1 VSGSACLSEE
11 EEMAQGGKS
20 PTIASFYRGKRERER
35 EREGQGGSH
44 ESATDPSV
52 EPKSVTSGAL
62 VSPAPR
68 SLISG
73 PQSGF

>member
-1 VSGSACLSEE
+1 VL
-11 EEMAQGGKS
+11 
-20 PTIASFYRGKRERER
+20 ASVKRKKWRRGENLQPLPPFIGERER

-68 SLISG
+68 SLTSG

>member
-1 VSGSACLSEE
+1 VL
-11 EEMAQGGKS
+11 
-20 PTIASFYRGKRERER
+20 ASVKRKKWRRGENLQPLPPFIGDRERERER

-68 SLISG
+68 SLTSG

>member
-1 VSGSACLSEE
+1 
-11 EEMAQGGKS
+11 MAQGEKS
-20 PTIASFYRGKRERER
+20 PTIASFYRGERERERER

-68 SLISG
+68 SLTSG